1 MLNIILLLSMISQD
15 PNVGAAGF
23 DLLNITIPAREAAM
37 GNTALALSD
46 DAFGFF
52 FNPAGLVDI
61 VESRFGTTYMNYLAG
76 IQLGS
81 LSYSRPFENKGLGIG
96 ITYLNSGS
104 MKKTDISG
112 NEEGTFSVAY
122 ANFDVAFGML
132 ITEPIGIG
140 VGLKGLYGKID
151 TFTSVGAGINLGGS
165 FILPVT
171 GLSLGV
177 AVRNIGYI
185 FKPFRDERDKL
196 PLDFG
201 AGFNYSSMDKLNL
214 NLDLIKPLYSKFG
227 VRIGGEGW
235 LTKFLALRA
244 GYNSL
249 GSDLKTGGGSDISAG
264 MSFGLGVKVLSYQL
278 DYAFTPMLALG
289 RVHRFTLSFAL

>member
-1 MLNIILLLSMISQD
+1 MLNIILLLSMISRD
-15 PNVGAAGF
+15 PNVGTAGF

-37 GNTALALSD
+37 GNTALALSE

-81 LSYSRPFENKGLGIG
+81 LSYSKPFGNKGLGVG

-140 VGLKGLYGKID
+140 VGLKGIYGKID

-165 FILPVT
+165 FILPVN

-177 AVRNIGYI
+177 AVRNIGYV

-201 AGFNYSSMDKLNL
+201 AGINYSSRDKLNL
-214 NLDLIKPLYSKFG
+214 NLDIIKPLYSKFG

-235 LTKFLALRA
+235 LTSFLALRA

-249 GSDLKTGGGSDISAG
+249 GSDLKTGSGSDIAAG

-278 DYAFTPMLALG
+278 DYAFTPMLTLG

>member
-1 MLNIILLLSMISQD
+1 MLNIILLLSMISRD
-15 PNVGAAGF
+15 PNVGTAGF

-37 GNTALALSD
+37 GNTALALSE
-46 DAFGFF
+46 DAFGFI

-61 VESRFGTTYMNYLAG
+61 AESRFGTTYMSYLAG

-81 LSYSRPFENKGLGIG
+81 LSYSRPFENKGLGVG

-112 NEEGTFSVAY
+112 NEEGTFSVTY

-177 AVRNIGYI
+177 AVRNIGFA
-185 FKPFRDERDKL
+185 FKPFRDETDKL

-201 AGFNYSSMDKLNL
+201 VGINYSSMDKLNF
-214 NLDLIKPLYSKFG
+214 NLDLIKPLYSQFG
-227 VRIGGEGW
+227 IRIGGEGW
-235 LTKFLALRA
+235 LTQFLAVRA

-249 GSDLKTGGGSDISAG
+249 GSDLKTGGGDIAAG
-264 MSFGLGVKVLSYQL
+264 LGFGLGIKVLSYQL

-289 RVHRFTLSFAL
+289 NVHRFTLSFAL